1 MTNFDKTIQRIDES
15 LRDWFKSHRD
25 KRTGKKFK
33 GWVNCRTGGPC
44 SSKSKGGKYPVCR
57 PTHAQCKPIKHKMH
71 KKTGHKRVQWK
82 ENINENYF
90 PVQTSFIHLP
100 DTAPYGFWVWNNKYV
115 IANYQGDHPR
125 ILREIMPSEY
135 LQLGEVS
142 LEAKA
147 FTLGLIRMVREDET
161 YHIDYIKGSP
171 AALKLAQDIAEFY
184 GKTIRDPYK
193 QKPKKELPPSPPS
206 EDKNL

>member
-1 MTNFDKTIQRIDES
+1 MTNFDKTILRIDES

-115 IANYQGDHPR
+115 IANYMDDHSK

-135 LQLGEVS
+135 QHLGDGSLQ
-142 LEAKA
+142 AKA
-147 FTLGLIRMVREDET
+147 FSLGLIRVVKEGET
-161 YHIDYIKGSP
+161 YHIDYTKGSP
-171 AALKLAQDIAEFY
+171 SALKLVQDIAEFY
-184 GKTIRDPYK
+184 GKTVKDPFK
-193 QKPKKELPPSPPS
+193 QSSKLPISP
-206 EDKNL
+206 DNAL